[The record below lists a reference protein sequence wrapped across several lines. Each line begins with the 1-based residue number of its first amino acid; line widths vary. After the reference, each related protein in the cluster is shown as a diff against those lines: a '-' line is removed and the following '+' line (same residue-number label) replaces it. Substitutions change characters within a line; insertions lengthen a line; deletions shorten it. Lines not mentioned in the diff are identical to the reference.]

1 MMYTVLAG
9 EKWVLFC
16 WLYRF
21 ISFYVLMVL
30 ITIFAAVRFSSPYVP
45 NYADRNND
53 TFQRDFGLF
62 CYVWTWTAGIISQ
75 CMAVFVFYV
84 ILNGPGEGN
93 VTNRDIVGY
102 LRDGNIAE
110 AVQLIEFGV
119 DVNYVDERG
128 NVE

>member
-9 EKWVLFC
+9 EKWFLFC
-16 WLYRF
+16 WLWRA
-21 ISFYVLMVL
+21 ISFCVLMIL

-53 TFQRDFGLF
+53 TFQRDFGLL

-75 CMAVFVFYV
+75 CTAVFVMLTAEV
-84 ILNGPGEGN
+84 SHG
-93 VTNRDIVGY
+93 TNRDILGY
-102 LRDGNIAE
+102 LRDGKIAE
-110 AVQLIEFGV
+110 AEQLIEFGIHVNSV
-119 DVNYVDERG
+119 DDIG